1 MLNVALALVPVVA
14 FLLALQLMDSFK
26 LVRPSSVAA
35 AIVAG
40 AAAALVSWGL
50 HDPIQALTGTS
61 DVHFSRYVAPIV
73 EETLKA
79 AFIVVLIVRRRIG
92 FLVDA
97 AVQGFAVGTGFALV
111 ENITYLRAVGEAPLL
126 LWLVRG
132 LGTAVLHGATM
143 AIFGMV
149 ARTYFDRQPDRL
161 WYVFWPGW
169 LAAVAIHSTFNHV
182 PLPPVAMTALLLII
196 LPLLVMQV
204 FQRSE
209 SSTRE
214 WVGAGLD
221 LDMELLNLVQSEAF
235 GFTRFGSYL
244 RELRRSFPGP
254 TVADMFCLLRLELE
268 LSVQAKAMLMAR
280 EAGLEVPVDEDLG
293 SSLAEVEYLNAS
305 IGAHRDAG
313 VEAADGLQPS
323 RPVAPLPP
331 PAGGHAGATQ
341 GAGTHAPADEPDE
354 VVLRYGL
361 AAFSLQPSAFGC

>member
-26 LVRPSSVAA
+26 LVSPTAVGA

-40 AAAALVSWGL
+40 AAAALASWGL
-50 HDPIQALTGTS
+50 HAPLQHLTGLT
-61 DVHFSRYVAPIV
+61 DLHFTRYVAPV
-73 EETLKA
+73 TEETLKA
-79 AFIVVLIVRRRIG
+79 LFIVVLIVRRRIG

-111 ENITYLRAVGEAPLL
+111 ENLTYLQAVGDAPVL

-149 ARTYFDRQPDRL
+149 ARTFFDRQPDKL

-169 LAAVAIHSTFNHV
+169 GAAVVIHSTFNHV
-182 PLPPVAMTALLLII
+182 PLPPVAMTALLMMI
-196 LPLLVMQV
+196 LPLVVMQV

-209 SSTRE
+209 SATRE

-221 LDMELLNLVQSEAF
+221 LDIELLQLVQSEAF

-268 LSVQAKAMLMAR
+268 LGVQAKARIMAR
-280 EAGLEVPVDEDLG
+280 NAGLEVPVDDDLHE
-293 SSLAEVEYLNAS
+293 SLDEREFLRKS
-305 IGAHRDAG
+305 IGPTGLLALKPLQVTSYRDDWHRYLLKQ
-313 VEAADGLQPS
+313 ADVRAQIRDRQARVQAQIKEQQTRIRERL
-323 RPVAPLPP
+323 RPPKRP
-331 PAGGHAGATQ
+331 G
-341 GAGTHAPADEPDE
+341 
-354 VVLRYGL
+354 
-361 AAFSLQPSAFGC
+361 

>member
-1 MLNVALALVPVVA
+1 VLNVVFALVPVVA

-26 LVRPSSVAA
+26 LVRPGAVAA

-40 AAAALVSWGL
+40 GAAALACIPL
-50 HDPIQALTGTS
+50 HDYLVQAMGVTP
-61 DVHFSRYVAPIV
+61 VPFSRYVAPLT

-79 AFIVVLIVRRRIG
+79 AFIVVLVVRRRIG

-111 ENITYLRAVGEAPLL
+111 ENVTYLGAVGDAPML

-143 AIFGMV
+143 AIFGMLS
-149 ARTYFDRQPDRL
+149 RTFFDRQPDRL

-169 LAAVAIHSTFNHV
+169 IAAVVIHSTFNHV

-196 LPLLVMQV
+196 LPLVVVQV
-204 FQRSE
+204 FERSE
-209 SSTRE
+209 TSTRE

-221 LDMELLNLVQSEAF
+221 LDMELLQLVQSEAF

-280 EAGLEVPVDEDLG
+280 EAGVEVPIDEDLG
-293 SSLAEVEYLNAS
+293 ACLAEVEYLNAS
-305 IGAHRDAG
+305 IGRTGLLALKPLMVSSHRDQWHKF
-313 VEAADGLQPS
+313 L
-323 RPVAPLPP
+323 L
-331 PAGGHAGATQ
+331 TQ
-341 GAGTHAPADEPDE
+341 AGTQDQLKARERTRQ
-354 VVLRYGL
+354 LT
-361 AAFSLQPSAFGC
+361 SLMK

>member
-1 MLNVALALVPVVA
+1 VLNVALALVPVVA

-40 AAAALVSWGL
+40 AAAALASWGL
-50 HDPIQALTGTS
+50 HGPLQHLTGLN
-61 DVHFSRYVAPIV
+61 DLHFTRYVAPLT

-79 AFIVVLIVRRRIG
+79 LFVVMLIVRRRIG

-111 ENITYLRAVGEAPLL
+111 ENVTYLQAISGAPML

-143 AIFGMV
+143 AIFGMMS
-149 ARTYFDRQPDRL
+149 RTFFDRRPDRL

-169 LAAVAIHSTFNHV
+169 ATAVVIHSAFNHV
-182 PLPPVAMTALLLII
+182 LLPPVAMTALLLII
-196 LPLLVMQV
+196 LPLIVIQV

-209 SSTRE
+209 TTTRE

-221 LDMELLNLVQSEAF
+221 LDMELLQLVQSEAF

-244 RELRRSFPGP
+244 RELQRSFPGP

-280 EAGLEVPVDEDLG
+280 EAGLSVPVDEDLAAC
-293 SSLAEVEYLNAS
+293 LAEVDYLNAS
-305 IGAHRDAG
+305 IGRTGMLALKPLMVSSHRDQWHRFL
-313 VEAADGLQPS
+313 LQ
-323 RPVAPLPP
+323 
-331 PAGGHAGATQ
+331 Q
-341 GAGTHAPADEPDE
+341 AGTQDQLKVRDRTRRLTSL
-354 VVLRYGL
+354 LRK
-361 AAFSLQPSAFGC
+361 

>member
-1 MLNVALALVPVVA
+1 MVNVALALVPVVA

-26 LVRPSSVAA
+26 LVRPSSVAT
-35 AIVAG
+35 AILAG

-50 HDPIQALTGTS
+50 HDPLQALTRVS
-61 DVHFSRYVAPIV
+61 DLHFVRYVGPVA

-79 AFIVVLIVRRRIG
+79 LFIVGLVVRRRIG

-111 ENITYLRAVGEAPLL
+111 ENITYLHAVGGAPML

-149 ARTYFDRQPDRL
+149 SRTFFDRTPDKL

-169 LAAVAIHSTFNHV
+169 VAAVAIHSLFNHV
-182 PLPPVAMTALLLII
+182 PLPPLAMMALLLII

-209 SSTRE
+209 AATRD

-221 LDMELLNLVQSEAF
+221 LDVELLQLVQSEAF
-235 GFTRFGSYL
+235 GFTRFGTYL

-280 EAGLEVPVDEDLG
+280 EAGLAVPVDEDLG
-293 SSLAEVEYLNAS
+293 SCLAELEYLNAS
-305 IGAHRDAG
+305 IGRTGVLALKPLMVSSHRDQWHKFLLLESG
-313 VEAADGLQPS
+313 
-323 RPVAPLPP
+323 
-331 PAGGHAGATQ
+331 TQ
-341 GAGTHAPADEPDE
+341 DQLKARERTKY
-354 VVLRYGL
+354 LT
-361 AAFSLQPSAFGC
+361 SLMRK

>member
-1 MLNVALALVPVVA
+1 MSSVNVAVALAPVVA

-26 LVRPSSVAA
+26 LVRPSSVGR

-40 AAAALVSWGL
+40 AVAALVSWAL
-50 HDPIQALTGTS
+50 HHPLQQLTGLG
-61 DVHFSRYVAPIV
+61 DAHFSRYLAPIV

-79 AFIVVLIVRRRIG
+79 LFIVVLIVRRRIG

-111 ENITYLRAVGEAPLL
+111 ENVTYLQALGDAPLM

-143 AIFGMV
+143 AIFGMLS
-149 ARTYFDRQPDRL
+149 RTFFDRHPDRL

-169 LAAVAIHSTFNHV
+169 AAAVAIHSTFNHV

-196 LPLLVMQV
+196 LPLLVLQV

-209 SSTRE
+209 TATRE

-221 LDMELLNLVQSEAF
+221 LDMELLQLVQSEAF
-235 GFTRFGSYL
+235 GFTRFGTYL

-280 EAGLEVPVDEDLG
+280 EAGLAVPVDDDLG
-293 SSLAEVEYLNAS
+293 ACLAEVEYLNAS
-305 IGAHRDAG
+305 IGRTGMLALKPLRVSSHRDEWHRFLLQQTG
-313 VEAADGLQPS
+313 KADQLKAHERARRLTGL
-323 RPVAPLPP
+323 LKK
-331 PAGGHAGATQ
+331 
-341 GAGTHAPADEPDE
+341 
-354 VVLRYGL
+354 
-361 AAFSLQPSAFGC
+361 